1 MGLGTRRSEKDR
13 EEVSGQHRRVVCL
26 CVCVRCT
33 VWRREAIC
41 GVRAYSC
48 ACAYAC
54 TCACAC
60 TRACARACACASA
73 FANACACVCRGAC
86 ACTCACACA
95 LVFLRIHIHGR
106 RTQSDIDHPTGL
118 PAKRGGVG
126 VGGTKKVSGYNV
138 RGDRDEAATA
148 SVGAKGREPLVL
160 DPWLVSGRNWTG
172 VFLCVWASGCLGVWM
187 PGCLGMYV

>member
-1 MGLGTRRSEKDR
+1 VYGLS
-13 EEVSGQHRRVVCL
+13 VCVWFICVCMVLYVCL
-26 CVCVRCT
+26 CVYGVQEK
-33 VWRREAIC
+33 RREAIHSHHLWC
-41 GVRAYSC
+41 LCLFVRTHVRVRVYV
-48 ACAYAC
+48 
-54 TCACAC
+54 
-60 TRACARACACASA
+60 CASA
-73 FANACACVCRGAC
+73 FANACACVCACAC

-106 RTQSDIDHPTGL
+106 RTQSDIDQPTGL

-148 SVGAKGREPLVL
+148 SVGAKGTEPLVL

-172 VFLCVWASGCLGVWM
+172 VCLCVWVSGCLGVWVS
-187 PGCLGMYV
+187 GCLCVYV